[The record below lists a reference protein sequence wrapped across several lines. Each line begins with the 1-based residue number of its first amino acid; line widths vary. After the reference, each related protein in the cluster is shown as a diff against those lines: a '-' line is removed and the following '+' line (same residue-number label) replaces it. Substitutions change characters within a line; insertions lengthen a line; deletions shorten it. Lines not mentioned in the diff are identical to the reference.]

1 MKFISPKIIR
11 QIFMLLL
18 ILLLGGLIFFKMMPF
33 LGGVLGAITL
43 YVLLRKPTNFLIAKG
58 WGPGWASALSLL
70 FSFVCILIPIVGMVL
85 MLLNKVDDV
94 AQQSEKLVEV
104 VGDNINVLESYIGYD
119 ITSEID
125 PSEVSS
131 WFTSSLQNLIGSTF
145 NMLISIGIMYFLLFY
160 MLTQQ
165 KELHKSLLVY
175 IPISDEN
182 LKVIAK
188 ESNAKVR
195 SNAIGIPLV
204 ALVQG
209 GAALIGFLIFGIEDP
224 FFWFVIVFIGSM
236 VPFIGALLGII
247 PVFILT
253 ISSGNEFQ
261 AWGILIYGLTVVGAI
276 DNIVRLYVL
285 KKLDNVHPLVT
296 LIGVIIGV
304 PLFGFIG
311 LIFGPLLIS
320 LFQIVI
326 RIYRHEYGAENKA
339 KL

>member
-1 MKFISPKIIR
+1 
-11 QIFMLLL
+11 
-18 ILLLGGLIFFKMMPF
+18 
-33 LGGVLGAITL
+33 
-43 YVLLRKPTNFLIAKG
+43 
-58 WGPGWASALSLL
+58 
-70 FSFVCILIPIVGMVL
+70 
-85 MLLNKVDDV
+85 
-94 AQQSEKLVEV
+94 VEV
-104 VGDNINVLESYIGYD
+104 VGEAINQVESYIGYD
-119 ITSEID
+119 VTSEID

-160 MLTQQ
+160 MLSEQ
-165 KELHKSLLVY
+165 KELHRSLLEY

-209 GAALIGFLIFGIEDP
+209 VVALIGFLIFGIKDP

-253 ISSGNEFQ
+253 LSSGSDFQ
-261 AWGILIYGLTVVGAI
+261 AWGILIYGLVVVGSI
-276 DNIVRLYVL
+276 DN
-285 KKLDNVHPLVT
+285 
-296 LIGVIIGV
+296 
-304 PLFGFIG
+304 
-311 LIFGPLLIS
+311 
-320 LFQIVI
+320 
-326 RIYRHEYGAENKA
+326 
-339 KL
+339 